1 MTYSRPGVYVSETL
15 LPAPITAVGTANA
28 AGAALGAFAKGPE
41 AVTLVTSW
49 YDFVKKFGG
58 FNAAFPATFG
68 VNQFFQNGGTELY
81 VRRVLG
87 AGAEAAS
94 VNLPSVTLGVNVGVA
109 NAKNKGAEGNN
120 LRVRISKVGSG
131 NLYSLTVY
139 EEVLTSELGTND
151 ANGANDMIVETF
163 NNVVFD
169 NPNSSDYVASVVNAL
184 SSYIVLEM
192 NSGVEDAPAVQSV
205 SSVLP
210 LTGGDDGDA
219 PVASDFSALLP
230 LDGSSEF
237 DELSRPLVLF
247 APEAY
252 AKFVV
257 DGLTEGDELDA
268 LADVQT
274 ALIDYA
280 NATTG
285 FAIVDTAPSLS
296 VAAAIEYISG
306 LGNQP
311 TSQAAGYYPNYYIQ
325 DPLSRNRGTLRKV
338 APASAVAGIYLSTDK
353 AVGPFKAPAGVASTV
368 RGAVSLERP
377 FTPADLDSLNT
388 GEYLD
393 GETLVYGTPVNAIRQ
408 VPGAGIVVMGARTLL
423 QDGTANRYVNTRR
436 SLIYIK
442 KQLENITQFAIFQNN
457 DFRLWANL
465 NTVISVFLNEYR
477 NQGGLRG
484 NTPADAYFVK
494 VDAENNTPESIASG
508 QVNIEV
514 GVALE
519 YPAEFVV
526 INLSQIAGN

>member
-15 LPAPITAVGTANA
+15 LPAPITAIGTANA
-28 AGAALGAFAKGPE
+28 AGAAMGAFAKGPE

-87 AGAEAAS
+87 DGASAAA
-94 VNLPSVTLGVNVGVA
+94 VNLPSVTVGVNVGVA
-109 NAKNKGAEGNN
+109 TAKNKGAEGNN
-120 LRVRISKVGSG
+120 LRVRISKVGAGS
-131 NLYSLTVY
+131 LYNVTVY

-151 ANGANDMIVETF
+151 ANGANDLIVENF

-184 SSYIVLEM
+184 SNYIVLTM
-192 NSGVEDAPAVQSV
+192 NDGVDDAPAVQSV
-205 SSVLP
+205 GAVLP
-210 LTGGDDGDA
+210 LTSGDDGDA

-252 AKFVV
+252 AKFFL
-257 DGLTEGDELDA
+257 DLGDEADA
-268 LADVQT
+268 IDELGTLQS

-280 NATTG
+280 TATTG
-285 FAIVDTAPSLS
+285 FAVLDTAPNLS
-296 VAAAIEYISG
+296 VPDAIAYATS
-306 LGNQP
+306 LGNTP
-311 TSQAAGYYPNYYIQ
+311 SSQAAAYYPNYFIQ

-338 APASAVAGIYLSTDK
+338 APASAVAGLYLATDK
-353 AVGPFKAPAGVASTV
+353 AFGPFKAPAGTATTV
-368 RGAVSLERP
+368 RGAVALERP

-388 GEYLD
+388 GQYE
-393 GETLVYGTPVNAIRQ
+393 GEGTVYGSPVNAIRQ

-442 KQLENITQFAIFQNN
+442 KQLENITQFAIFENN
-457 DFRLWANL
+457 DFRLWTRL
-465 NTVISVFLNEYR
+465 NTVIGVFLNEYR

-484 NTPADAYFVK
+484 ATPADAYFVK

>member
-87 AGAEAAS
+87 ADAEAAT
-94 VNLPSVTLGVNVGVA
+94 VNLPSVTSEVNVGTA
-109 NAKNKGAEGNN
+109 TAKNKGAEGNN
-120 LRVRISKVGSG
+120 IRVRISKVNSG
-131 NLYSLTVY
+131 NLYNVTVY
-139 EEVLTSELGTND
+139 EEVLTSEVGTND
-151 ANGANDMIVETF
+151 ANGANDLIVETF

-169 NPNSSDYVASVVNAL
+169 DPNSSDYVASVVNAL
-184 SSYIVLEM
+184 SSYIVIAM
-192 NSGVEDAPAVQSV
+192 NSGVTDAPAVQSV

-219 PVASDFSALLP
+219 PIAADYSDLLP

-257 DGLTEGDELDA
+257 DGLSGGDELDELVDLHSA
-268 LADVQT
+268 LV
-274 ALIDYA
+274 DYA

-285 FAIVDTAPSLS
+285 FAIIDTAPSLS
-296 VAAAIEYISG
+296 VPDAISYISSV
-306 LGNQP
+306 GNQP
-311 TSQAAGYYPNYYIQ
+311 TSQAAGYYPNYFIQ

-338 APASAVAGIYLSTDK
+338 APASAVAGLYLSSDK
-353 AVGPFKAPAGVASTV
+353 AVGPFKAPAGVNSTV
-368 RGAVSLERP
+368 RGAVALERP

-388 GEYLD
+388 GQYE
-393 GETLVYGTPVNAIRQ
+393 GEGTVYGTPVNAIRQ

-442 KQLENITQFAIFQNN
+442 KQLENITQFAIFENN
-457 DFRLWANL
+457 DFRLWTRL
-465 NTVISVFLNEYR
+465 NTVIGVFLNEYR

-484 NTPADAYFVK
+484 QTPADAYFVK

>member
-1 MTYSRPGVYVSETL
+1 MTYGRPGVYVSETL

-28 AGAALGAFAKGPE
+28 AGAAMGAFAKGPE
-41 AVTLVTSW
+41 SVTLVTSW

-58 FNAAFPATFG
+58 YNAAFPATFG

-87 AGAEAAS
+87 AGAVAAL
-94 VNLPSVTLGVNVGVA
+94 VNLPSVSLGVNVGTA
-109 NAKNKGAEGNN
+109 TAKNKGAEGNN
-120 LRVRISKVGSG
+120 LRVRVSKVGNG
-131 NLYSLTVY
+131 NLYNVTVY
-139 EEVLTSELGTND
+139 EEIVAAELGTNN
-151 ANGANDMIVETF
+151 ANASNDLVVETF

-169 NPNSSDYVASVVNAL
+169 DPNSGDYVASVVNAL
-184 SSYIVLEM
+184 STYITLSM
-192 NSGVEDAPAVQSV
+192 NDGVTDAPAVQSV
-205 SSVLP
+205 SAVLP

-219 PVASDFSALLP
+219 PVAADYSDLLP
-230 LDGSSEF
+230 LDGSAEF
-237 DELSRPLVLF
+237 DEISRPLVLF

-252 AKFVV
+252 AKFIV
-257 DGLTEGDELDA
+257 DGLDA
-268 LADVQT
+268 AASKTALGNLHT

-280 NATTG
+280 NATAG
-285 FAIVDTAPSLS
+285 FAVVDTAPDET
-296 VAAAIEYISG
+296 VANAIAYASD
-306 LGNQP
+306 LGSAP
-311 TSQAAGYYPNYYIQ
+311 SSQAAAYFPNYYIQ

-338 APASAVAGIYLSTDK
+338 APASAVAGLYLSTDK
-353 AVGPFKAPAGVASTV
+353 AVGPFKAPAGTGTGVK
-368 RGAVSLERP
+368 GAVSLERP

-388 GEYLD
+388 GEYFD
-393 GETLVYGTPVNAIRQ
+393 GEDVVYGTSVNAIRQ

-457 DFRLWANL
+457 DYRLWARL
-465 NTVISVFLNEYR
+465 NTVIGVFLNEYR

-484 NTPADAYFVK
+484 NKPSDAYFVK
-494 VDAENNTPESIASG
+494 VDAENNTPETIASG

-519 YPAEFVV
+519 YPAEYVV
-526 INLSQIAGN
+526 INLSQITGN

>member
-1 MTYSRPGVYVSETL
+1 MTYGRPGVYVSETL
-15 LPAPITAVGTANA
+15 LPAPVTAVGTANA

-87 AGAEAAS
+87 ADAVAAS
-94 VNLPSVTLGVNVGVA
+94 VNLPSVSAGINVGTA
-109 NAKNKGAEGNN
+109 TAKNKGAEGNN
-120 LRVRISKVGSG
+120 LRVRVSKVGSG
-131 NLYSLTVY
+131 NLYNVTVY

-151 ANGANDMIVETF
+151 NNAANDLVVENF

-169 NPNSSDYVASVVNAL
+169 DVNSGDYVASVVNAL
-184 SSYIVLEM
+184 SNYIVLSM
-192 NSGVEDAPAVQSV
+192 SSGIESAPAVQSV
-205 SSVLP
+205 SAVLP
-210 LTGGDDGDA
+210 LTGGNDGDA

-252 AKFVV
+252 AKFIV
-257 DGLTEGDELDA
+257 DGLGEGDEIDA
-268 LADVQT
+268 LAAVQT

-353 AVGPFKAPAGVASTV
+353 AVGPFKAPAGVNSGV
-368 RGAVSLERP
+368 KGAVSLERP

-393 GETLVYGTPVNAIRQ
+393 GETLVYGTSVNAIRQ

-442 KQLENITQFAIFQNN
+442 KQLENITQFAVFQNN
-457 DFRLWANL
+457 DFRLWTRL